1 MKPVGRLISRTT
13 ILTSCGPKAL
23 WGRKPLLTH
32 IFVAFFLIKM
42 SRSFFFLA
50 DLVPC
55 FLSLPSLPF
64 QPHSCFLPHRK
75 KLQPLTNQL
84 SLKGPSFPLI
94 QVILHVT
101 SVSVPQLRLLFF
113 PPFCAFLPVTDFML
127 SSELFLCLLKGP
139 VSSFCC
145 WFSSSLEFPVHL
157 FALFYLC
164 FLLDLIYWWVFNKLI
179 LTDSTSGGFSR
190 PLHKPIAW
198 QCPHPKSFENST
210 VYKLTWL

>member
-1 MKPVGRLISRTT
+1 MGQKT
-13 ILTSCGPKAL
+13 IVESHFRCILSDKNVTVL
-23 WGRKPLLTH
+23 
-32 IFVAFFLIKM
+32 
-42 SRSFFFLA
+42 FFLA

-113 PPFCAFLPVTDFML
+113 PPFCAFQPVTDFML
-127 SSELFLCLLKGP
+127 TSELFLCLLKGP

-145 WFSSSLEFPVHL
+145 WVSSSLEFPVHL

-164 FLLDLIYWWVFNKLI
+164 FLLDLIY
-179 LTDSTSGGFSR
+179 
-190 PLHKPIAW
+190 
-198 QCPHPKSFENST
+198 
-210 VYKLTWL
+210 